1 MTAVEFQFGISAVW
15 LLGLFVILIHSEIR
29 RRRRISA
36 LRALLAAGVAQVA
49 GPFVPPSP
57 YLLDAVAAAIA
68 QAAGHNWHAP
78 TMMPGY
84 RAEFRRQAAAAI
96 DAFRA
101 AA

>member
-1 MTAVEFQFGISAVW
+1 MIGVLPGILLSILGMTGYVLSCW
-15 LLGLFVILIHSEIR
+15 LLVREP
-29 RRRRISA
+29 
-36 LRALLAAGVAQVA
+36 RAAKRAAARVA